1 MAVGTDPPVEVLQ
14 VPLAF
19 PEEDA
24 NEFGLTPAG
33 G

>member
-1 MAVGTDPPVEVLQ
+1 MGIDPPVEVLQ
-14 VPLAF
+14 VTF